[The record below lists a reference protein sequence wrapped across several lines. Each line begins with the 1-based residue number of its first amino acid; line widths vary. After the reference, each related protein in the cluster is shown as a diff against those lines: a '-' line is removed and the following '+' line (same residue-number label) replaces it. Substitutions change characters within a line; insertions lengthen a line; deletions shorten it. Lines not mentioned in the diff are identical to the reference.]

1 MADSELV
8 ALAVLEAQL
17 MDQFGDSVGVAEVTR
32 CLRDAIAQ
40 YDGVVLRSYV
50 LLLIERRAT
59 TDLQEIVDRRARER

>member
-8 ALAVLEAQL
+8 ALAALEAQL
-17 MDQFGDSVGVAEVTR
+17 MDRFGDSVGVAEVTR

-40 YDGVVLRSYV
+40 YDGVALRSYV